1 MFEVG
6 FSELFLLSIVAL
18 LVLGPERLPALART
32 LGGLVRKARSSWYSL
47 KRSIETEMAA
57 ADISEPLRS
66 TRTELDRVSRELSQS
81 IDDLA
86 KPGQVADAAKP
97 DRNDAEGSG
106 TPPPAS

>member
-66 TRTELDRVSRELSQS
+66 ARTEMDRVSRELSQTIS
-81 IDDLA
+81 EAAPPRPAGDATQSA
-86 KPGQVADAAKP
+86 KGSQA
-97 DRNDAEGSG
+97 SG